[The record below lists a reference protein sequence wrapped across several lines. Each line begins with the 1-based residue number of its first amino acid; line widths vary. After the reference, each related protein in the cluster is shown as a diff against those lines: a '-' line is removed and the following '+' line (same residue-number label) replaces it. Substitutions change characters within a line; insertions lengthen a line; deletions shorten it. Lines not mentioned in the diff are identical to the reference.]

1 MQRFAHLRHAERT
14 DVGRKRT
21 NNEDAFG
28 VFPGHGVFCVSDGMG
43 GGDDGEVA
51 SAATVQSIDDFCRTY
66 PLPPDETYQIDD
78 LVKGVKGAVNAA
90 SAWIFKR
97 AQERRLK
104 GCGATFV
111 GICFDAANP
120 EEAVALHAGDSR
132 LYRMR
137 GHTIQQI
144 TKDHSAAE
152 LIGAKDEKD
161 VNPMFRGVI
170 LRAVGIQPSVEIEQ
184 TPLSVKPGDRILI
197 CSDGLSRMVP
207 DKELLSIS
215 MANDDVG
222 GAVDALIA
230 AANKAGGIDN
240 ITAVLVEVG
249 PLPSALAAVPLPFVQ
264 QEKPGAQ
271 AASRDAVSGNRI
283 DTDSGSSVAPASLA
297 NEGQKAGDGRIRKR
311 IAKAKRARFVWL
323 VVGVILAVLLIGIVG
338 AVVSRRQNEMAENVK
353 AAEQRP
359 DGEKSVAAEAS
370 PKLEEAQTARKKA
383 AEERMRALAKA
394 DAEAKAAKK
403 AREEAEAAVAAA
415 LEARRKAAEEVAAA
429 LKAKQSAEAESEIE
443 AATATE
449 LKKKGDARRA
459 ENERRAGEGR

>member
-14 DVGRKRT
+14 DIGRKRT

-28 VFPGHGVFCVSDGMG
+28 VFPGHGIFCVSDGMG

-51 SAATVQSIDDFCRTY
+51 SAATTQSIDDFCRTY
-66 PLPPDETYQIDD
+66 PLPPDGTYQIND

-111 GICFDAANP
+111 GICFDATNP

-137 GHTIQQI
+137 GRTIQQI

-207 DKELLSIS
+207 DNVLLSIS
-215 MANDDVG
+215 RANDNVVE
-222 GAVDALIA
+222 AVDALIA
-230 AANKAGGIDN
+230 AANEAGGIDN

-249 PLPSALAAVPLPFVQ
+249 PLPPALAAVPLPFVQ
-264 QEKPGAQ
+264 PEKSGVQ
-271 AASRDAVSGNRI
+271 AASRDAMSGNRI
-283 DTDSGSSVAPASLA
+283 DTDSGGGFAATSDTFGTQGSATATDPFVSVSGKRSLL
-297 NEGQKAGDGRIRKR
+297 GIMG
-311 IAKAKRARFVWL
+311 ARFVWL
-323 VVGVILAVLLIGIVG
+323 IIGVLLAVLLIGIVG
-338 AVVSRRQNEMAENVK
+338 IVISHRQNESEETRQAVEGNL
-353 AAEQRP
+353 A
-359 DGEKSVAAEAS
+359 GEKSAASEAS
-370 PKLEEAQTARKKA
+370 RKLEEAQSAR
-383 AEERMRALAKA
+383 
-394 DAEAKAAKK
+394 KK

-429 LKAKQSAEAESEIE
+429 LKAKQTAEAESEIE

-449 LKKKGDARRA
+449 LKKKDDARKA